1 MSNGQGGYLLPEEY
15 EQEIRELK
23 AMIKDLERR
32 VQNLPGD
39 GVEVLRKKLDEKI
52 VELAGVKSELE
63 RKNKDFAQVKGE
75 LEKTKKELT
84 EVKAELEKWEKTP
97 DNSKVVLAIRDKQIK
112 ERDKKIEDLET
123 KLAEAQAKPK
133 TKDALADNAPANESE
148 LSDTQAK
155 LVARDNE
162 IKNLRKDK
170 ADLIRQTNELTKKIN
185 LLEAQQTQDLSYNII
200 WGHIWKGL
208 AVLLDVI
215 VIWLFA
221 YCSSG
226 FITTATITLVVFL
239 TLANLLI
246 LAMRIL
252 HCISEFTPARFD
264 TITLLA
270 NIFGSIC
277 LLAVFILIILV
288 FGVGL

>member
-84 EVKAELEKWEKTP
+84 EVKAELEKWEKMP
-97 DNSKVVLAIRDKQIK
+97 DNSKAVLAIKEKQIA
-112 ERDKKIEDLET
+112 ERDKKIEDLKT
-123 KLAEAQAKPK
+123 RLAEAQAKSK
-133 TKDALADNAPANESE
+133 TKNAPANESE
-148 LSDTQAK
+148 LADTQAK
-155 LVARDNE
+155 
-162 IKNLRKDK
+162 KD
-170 ADLIRQTNELTKKIN
+170 ELESKLKEAEKKISD
-185 LLEAQQTQDLSYNII
+185 LESKNPRYIFLWGHLWESRTLFT
-200 WGHIWKGL
+200 WGHIWEGVAML
-208 AVLLDVI
+208 FNI
-215 VIWLFA
+215 IIIWLFA

-226 FITTATITLVVFL
+226 FITTATIMLVVFL

-252 HCISEFTPARFD
+252 HCISEFTQARFD